1 MSTRTWRSGTP
12 YSDSIKRSI
21 VLQVYRLPGR
31 RGREIA
37 TTLNLDKS
45 RVNSFLY
52 HEGRSLYGLRQ
63 IGYEWYPPSA
73 TSTSTSPQPKPVVT
87 SAPQSKSV
95 CRALADLSM
104 TQATI
109 KIRTLSLEI
118 VDLAFA
124 EDDFC
129 LLDDQL
135 KAELSIRRAELMANH
150 PLEKQAIPNSS
161 LWPIA
166 IFVTIA
172 FAIGV
177 AVSNKQQSPD
187 KNLPKST
194 LIQ

>member
-1 MSTRTWRSGTP
+1 MSSRTWKSGTS

-21 VLQVYRLPGR
+21 VIQVHRLPGR

-37 TTLNLDKS
+37 ASLNLDKS
-45 RVNSFLY
+45 SVNRFLH
-52 HEGRSLYGLRQ
+52 HEGKQIYGLRQ

-73 TSTSTSPQPKPVVT
+73 TSPQPKSVHTAATQPI
-87 SAPQSKSV
+87 SV

-104 TQATI
+104 TQATL

-118 VDLAFA
+118 VELAFA

-135 KAELSIRRAELMANH
+135 KAELSMRRAELMANH
-150 PLEKQAIPNSS
+150 PLVKQVNLNSII
-161 LWPIA
+161 WPIA
-166 IFVTIA
+166 IFVAIA

-177 AVSNKQQSPD
+177 SVSNKQQSPAN
-187 KNLPKST
+187 NLPKST
-194 LIQ
+194 INQ

>member
-1 MSTRTWRSGTP
+1 MSSRTWKSGTS

-21 VLQVYRLPGR
+21 VIQVHRLPGR

-37 TTLNLDKS
+37 ASLNLDKS
-45 RVNSFLY
+45 SVNRFLH
-52 HEGRSLYGLRQ
+52 HEGKQIYGLRQ
-63 IGYEWYPPSA
+63 INYAWFPPSA
-73 TSTSTSPQPKPVVT
+73 TSPSP
-87 SAPQSKSV
+87 SPQSKPVAPPAPQPISV
-95 CRALADLSM
+95 CKALADLSM

-129 LLDDQL
+129 LLYDQL

-166 IFVTIA
+166 IFVAIA

-194 LIQ
+194 LNQ

>member
-45 RVNSFLY
+45 RVNNFLY

-73 TSTSTSPQPKPVVT
+73 TSTSPQPKPVAT
-87 SAPQSKSV
+87 PAPQSKSV

-124 EDDFC
+124 EDDFS

-135 KAELSIRRAELMANH
+135 KAELSIRRAELMGNQ

-161 LWPIA
+161 FWPIA
-166 IFVTIA
+166 IFVAIA

-187 KNLPKST
+187 NNLPKST
-194 LIQ
+194 LNQ